1 MRAWAGSMALAMV
14 LLAAGCASITTTTT
28 SSGATI
34 TSTPS
39 DRTGEAD
46 PRKRAAVRLQLA
58 SSYYQQGLLRV
69 ALDEARAV
77 VQMDSDLA
85 GAYALLGLIYMDL
98 DDRAQADANFQR
110 ALRLEPDNPEW
121 QNNYGWFLCRSGQV
135 QHALP
140 YFERAAG
147 NRLYPTPGLALGNAG
162 VCLLNERD
170 YRAAEAYLRR
180 AFELDAASP
189 VTKFNLA
196 RVYLALGQPDRAAF
210 YYGLLDSSLEPTA
223 ETLWLGLRIAR
234 ARGDTRTER
243 QLGDELRR
251 RFPGSPEAVAL
262 RRGAYDG

>member
-98 DDRAQADANFQR
+98 DDRAQADDPRPCALEDTCGAKKDDDGASGLDCDSGDKPDAPAGAVDVAGQR
-110 ALRLEPDNPEW
+110 HEGILSASVEVGAADR
-121 QNNYGWFLCRSGQV
+121 RTV
-135 QHALP
+135 QRRH
-140 YFERAAG
+140 
-147 NRLYPTPGLALGNAG
+147 
-162 VCLLNERD
+162 RD
-170 YRAAEAYLRR
+170 VR
-180 AFELDAASP
+180 D
-189 VTKFNLA
+189 
-196 RVYLALGQPDRAAF
+196 
-210 YYGLLDSSLEPTA
+210 DSTCAMMKPITA
-223 ETLWLGLRIAR
+223 
-234 ARGDTRTER
+234 
-243 QLGDELRR
+243 
-251 RFPGSPEAVAL
+251 
-262 RRGAYDG
+262 